1 MTTLYHLT
9 ARKNLRRIL
18 SEGFRDSVAGGR
30 TRSGY
35 AGVRFC
41 DRPVTDDVDGPFA
54 AVEIEVILSE
64 QELRDFEGASAGASC
79 REFFIPANRVND
91 HCLLH
96 VISDAEFRALAV
108 RASR

>member
-18 SEGFRDSVAGGR
+18 SEGFRDSAAGHR

-35 AGVRFC
+35 TGVRFS
-41 DRPVTDDVDGPFA
+41 DRPAPDDMDEPFA
-54 AVEIEVILSE
+54 AVEIEVLLSD
-64 QELRDFEGASAGASC
+64 QELDDFEWLGGNGR
-79 REFFIPANRVND
+79 REFLIPADRVNN

-96 VISDAEFRALAV
+96 VISEAEAHALA
-108 RASR
+108 RTAASL

>member
-18 SEGFRDSVAGGR
+18 SEGFRDSVASGR

-41 DRPVTDDVDGPFA
+41 DRPVTDEMDGPFA

-64 QELRDFEGASAGASC
+64 QELRDFEGAGAGASC

-96 VISDAEFRALAV
+96 VVSDTEFHALAG

>member
-18 SEGFRDSVAGGR
+18 SEGFRDSAAGYR

-35 AGVRFC
+35 AGVRFS
-41 DRPVTDDVDGPFA
+41 DRPATDDMDGPFA
-54 AVEIEVILSE
+54 AVEIEMILSE
-64 QELRDFEGASAGASC
+64 QELTEFEWVGGNGR
-79 REFFIPANRVND
+79 REFLIPAERVND

-96 VISDAEFRALAV
+96 VISEAEAHALSG
-108 RASR
+108 ASL

>member
-18 SEGFRDSVAGGR
+18 SEGFRDSVASHR
-30 TRSGY
+30 TRSGF
-35 AGVRFC
+35 AGVRFF
-41 DRPVTDDVDGPFA
+41 DRPVTDGMDGPFA

-64 QELRDFEGASAGASC
+64 QELNEFEWAGDGGR
-79 REFFIPANRVND
+79 REFLIPADRVND

-96 VISDAEFRALAV
+96 VISEAEAHALAG
-108 RASR
+108 RASL